1 MSFSSSELQRPHG
14 RQRAQMR
21 TRSTRSAP
29 RRMRRG
35 FTAVEIAM
43 VATVIAILALL
54 ILPIFRKRTEEA
66 RQAAVRDELQSLAK
80 AYILVEA
87 DLDGF
92 QPRLQDLDNVMNTS
106 SAQVNQP
113 LRATEPPYAEWN
125 HTIGFT
131 AAISPVATQNNRT
144 TRVVPNWKGP
154 YIANPKYSAVA
165 DIEFLLPDA
174 IFPNG
179 PVYIVGANAS
189 SPQFTDGG
197 GTFSDD
203 DADRY
208 PIDPWGN
215 PYLFF
220 GSGRLNDDTE
230 SFFNSRVIYSMGPN
244 GIPGDGTI
252 SPLLYLRKGDA
263 FLTDPST
270 RGELGTGDDHEYIF

>member
-1 MSFSSSELQRPHG
+1 M
-14 RQRAQMR
+14 
-21 TRSTRSAP
+21 AP

-92 QPRLQDLDNVMNTS
+92 QPRLQDLDNVQNTG

-125 HTIGFT
+125 RTIGFT
-131 AAISPVATQNNRT
+131 AAISPVPTQNNRT
-144 TRVVPNWKGP
+144 TKVVPNWKGA
-154 YIANPKYSAVA
+154 YIAMPKYSAIS
-165 DIEFLLPDA
+165 DIEFLLADA

-179 PVYIVGANAS
+179 PVYVVGANAS

-203 DADRY
+203 SADRY

-215 PYLFF
+215 PYFFF
-220 GSGRLNDDTE
+220 GAGRLNDDTE
-230 SFFNSRVIYSMGPN
+230 SFFNSRVLYSMGPN
-244 GIPGDGTI
+244 GIPGDGTNT
-252 SPLLYLRKGDA
+252 PLIYLRKGDA
-263 FLTDPST
+263 FIGDTN
-270 RGELGTGDDHEYIF
+270 RGELGTGDDYEYIF